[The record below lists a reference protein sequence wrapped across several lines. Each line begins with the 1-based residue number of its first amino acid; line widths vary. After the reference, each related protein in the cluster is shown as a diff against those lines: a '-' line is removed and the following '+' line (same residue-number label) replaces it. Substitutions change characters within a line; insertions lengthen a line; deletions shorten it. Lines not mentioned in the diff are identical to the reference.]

1 MTRIKTPLQKQH
13 VFSRRVNMAAIHPAH
28 AFHPIRP
35 FHRLAR
41 ALLLAASA
49 LAILAPAATVQAGP
63 LSWLRGGE
71 SVQGNGKVVKQTR
84 ETGHFTGLA
93 LALPGDVE
101 VRTGKTE
108 NITIET
114 DENVQAAIET
124 VVEHGTLQ
132 IRPVKRDLRID
143 TRNLKVIVNAKM
155 LDKIAVGGSG
165 SIDADTLK
173 APKLTFDVGGSGSI
187 NVRNVESDAVAVSL
201 GGSGSLKA
209 AGATERL
216 QVSIGGSGKVSTGKL
231 AARDVSVSIGG
242 SGQAT
247 VWAKQSLNLS
257 VAGSG
262 DVGYYGDPQISKS
275 IMGSGSVKRL
285 GGAPNP
291 N

>member
-1 MTRIKTPLQKQH
+1 MVP
-13 VFSRRVNMAAIHPAH
+13 
-28 AFHPIRP
+28 
-35 FHRLAR
+35 
-41 ALLLAASA
+41 AAS
-49 LAILAPAATVQAGP
+49 VQAGP

-71 SVQGNGKVVKQTR
+71 SVQGNGKIVKQAR

-93 LALPGDVE
+93 LSLPGDVE
-101 VRTGKTE
+101 VRTGNTE

-124 VVEHGTLQ
+124 VVEHGTLH

-143 TRNLKVIVNAKM
+143 TRNLKVFVNAKM

-187 NVRNVESDAVAVSL
+187 NVRNLESDAVAVSL

-209 AGATERL
+209 AGNTERL
-216 QVSIGGSGKVSTGKL
+216 QVSIGGSGKVSTDKL

-262 DVGYYGDPQISKS
+262 DIGYYGDPQVSKS

-285 GGAPNP
+285 GGAPN
-291 N
+291 

>member
-1 MTRIKTPLQKQH
+1 
-13 VFSRRVNMAAIHPAH
+13 MAAFNHI
-28 AFHPIRP
+28 
-35 FHRLAR
+35 AR
-41 ALLLAASA
+41 SVLLAASA
-49 LAILAPAATVQAGP
+49 LAIIVPATSVSAGP

-71 SVQGNGKVVKQTR
+71 TVQGNGKIVKQTR

-93 LALPGDVE
+93 LSLPGEVD
-101 VRTGKTE
+101 VRTGNTE

-114 DENVQAAIET
+114 DENVQGAIEA
-124 VVEHGTLQ
+124 VVERGVLHL
-132 IRPVKRDLRID
+132 RPVKRDVRID
-143 TRNLKVIVNAKM
+143 TRNLKVTVNAKM
-155 LDKIAVGGSG
+155 LEKIAVGGSG
-165 SIDADTLK
+165 SINADTLK

-187 NVRNVESDAVAVSL
+187 HVRNLESDAVAVSL

-216 QVSIGGSGKVSTGKL
+216 QVSIGGSGKVNTDKL

-262 DVGYYGDPQISKS
+262 DIGYYGDPQLSTS

-285 GGAPNP
+285 GATPN
-291 N
+291 